1 MLNYFKQ
8 YLFFYIM
15 FVREGGKV
23 KLKEYLKKKKK
34 CLKIIVQY
42 ACLKIVKFLPDS
54 KPLKYALHTIF
65 GSIGRPPK
73 PPHMVR

>member
-1 MLNYFKQ
+1 
-8 YLFFYIM
+8 M
-15 FVREGGKV
+15 FVREGDKV
-23 KLKEYLKKKKK
+23 KLNGDLKKKKS
-34 CLKIIVQY
+34 LKITVQY